1 MCQSKDIKIYI
12 GARLR
17 EERERVG
24 LSQPEMGEVGGVT
37 KLTQLNYEK
46 GERMPDAA
54 YLSVLHESLGI
65 DVSYILTGQ
74 RTPKPEGIVT
84 VSQEEKALLENYRAM
99 DKAAQLNMQ
108 AVSAAF
114 AQANMNKDEILKDG
128 SSE

>member
-1 MCQSKDIKIYI
+1 MSQAKDIKIYI

-46 GERMPDAA
+46 GDRMPDAA
-54 YLSVLHESLGI
+54 YLSVLHDTLGI

-74 RTPKPEGIVT
+74 RAPTPEGTVT
-84 VSQEEKALLENYRAM
+84 ISQEEKALLENYRAM
-99 DKAAQLNMQ
+99 DKAAQLNLQ
-108 AVSAAF
+108 TVSATF
-114 AQANMNKDEILKDG
+114 AQANLIKNKAKDG
-128 SSE
+128 TNE

>member
-1 MCQSKDIKIYI
+1 MRQAKDIKIYI

-24 LSQPEMGEVGGVT
+24 LSQPEMGKVGGVT

-46 GERMPDAA
+46 GDRMPDAA
-54 YLSVLHESLGI
+54 YLSVLHETLGI

-74 RTPKPEGIVT
+74 HAPTPEGTVT
-84 VSQEEKALLENYRAM
+84 VSQEEKSLIENYRAM
-99 DKAAQLNMQ
+99 DEAARLNMQ

-114 AQANMNKDEILKDG
+114 AQANLKKGNAKDG
-128 SSE
+128 TNE